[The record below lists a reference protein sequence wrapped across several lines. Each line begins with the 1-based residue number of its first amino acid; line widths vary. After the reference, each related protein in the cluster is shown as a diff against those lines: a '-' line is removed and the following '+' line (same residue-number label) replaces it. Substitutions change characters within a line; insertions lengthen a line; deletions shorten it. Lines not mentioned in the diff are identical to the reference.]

1 MGKASPREWDVIA
14 VTLSLFGSATH
25 VAPLLFIVFC
35 CRLCFLL
42 QIYFNFSSYKARMA
56 MPAVQ
61 SNATLEGALYHSW
74 DAGCIHFV
82 ALNSEDPQESVDVE
96 PDQIAWLQADLA
108 QFQAR
113 RLAGKAK
120 RAASGEVNDGTC
132 SFNAP
137 TFLIVYIHRP
147 LYCSVAGA
155 EGLQRCTTEGAYLRS
170 KLEALFLEY
179 KVDLVYCGHVH
190 AYERMSGIVN
200 GVSDPAGPQYILNG
214 AGGNREGGVGDGW
227 LATPAD
233 WSLVRIGDGPGQPG
247 LGTLQLINSTTLLW
261 NWYYQTDLAEAV
273 AESGIPKPADS
284 ALILAK

>member
-1 MGKASPREWDVIA
+1 
-14 VTLSLFGSATH
+14 
-25 VAPLLFIVFC
+25 
-35 CRLCFLL
+35 
-42 QIYFNFSSYKARMA
+42 MA

-96 PDQIAWLQADLA
+96 ADQVAWLASDLA
-108 QFQAR
+108 AFQQR

-120 RAASGEVNDGTC
+120 REAAGAVDDGTC
-132 SFNAP
+132 SFDAP
-137 TFLIVYIHRP
+137 SFLIVYIHRP
-147 LYCSVAGA
+147 LYCSVSGA

-170 KLEALFLEY
+170 KLESLFLQY

-190 AYERMSGIVN
+190 AYERMGPIAN

-214 AGGNREGGVGDGW
+214 AGGNREGGVDGW
-227 LATPAD
+227 QGQPAD
-233 WSLVRIGDGPGQPG
+233 WSLVRIGDAAGQPG

-261 NWYYQTDLAEAV
+261 NWFLQTDLAAAV
-273 AESGIPKPADS
+273 AESGIPKPSDS
-284 ALILAK
+284 TLILAK